1 MDVKYLASLWKPK
14 DVFMI
19 AGEAGAGKTILS
31 LSLAWHKLQEGK
43 KVGYL
48 SIDEEPEFV
57 VEGCRNLG
65 MDFSK
70 YSELFYPMR
79 LPPYLFSGRVTA
91 ENIAST
97 LTQIVNEYQL
107 DYLIIDPIAELFPYS
122 MNTIEARE
130 FLRSMVWYF
139 RGYEL
144 PRGRLFS
151 STQKARPLGLLY
163 TSEIPTG
170 TRQLSRFGIEEF
182 LATGVIVL
190 MVKLKHGELRR
201 YLLVTKMRWR
211 SIPHRV
217 FRYEIVDDVG
227 FQILGEEEIEMQCI
241 EEDITGRLDDFLS
254 IGV

>member
-1 MDVKYLASLWKPK
+1 MDVRYLSSLWKTK

-31 LSLAWHKLQEGK
+31 LSMAWSKVQNGK
-43 KVGYL
+43 RVGYL

-57 VEGCRNLG
+57 VEGCRKLG

-70 YSELFYPMR
+70 YRDYFTPMK
-79 LPPYLFSGRVTA
+79 LPPYLFTGKIKV
-91 ENIAST
+91 EDIARTIMHVVS
-97 LTQIVNEYQL
+97 EHRL

-139 RGYEL
+139 RGYSL
-144 PRGRLFS
+144 PKSRLFGS
-151 STQKARPLGLLY
+151 VVQKPIGLLF

-170 TRQLSRFGIEEF
+170 SRQLSRFGVEEF

-190 MVKLKHGELRR
+190 MVRLVNNELRR
-201 YLLVTKMRWR
+201 YMLITKMRWR
-211 SIPHRV
+211 NVPHRV
-217 FRYEIVDDVG
+217 FEYTIQDSKGIVFRGSDVTV
-227 FQILGEEEIEMQCI
+227 FPQSR
-241 EEDITGRLDDFLS
+241 EEDITGRVDSFLS
-254 IGV
+254 LGV